1 MKDGKWILDALE
13 NNDKDN
19 LQAVNIE
26 KDDLLKHIEKL
37 KLELNYSKEHFS
49 FTNEEA
55 SLLVEECF
63 ETFLLA
69 IDHLSSINKEVIDS
83 MMQNYKSLQNDNNKN
98 N

>member
-13 NNDKDN
+13 NDDKDN
-19 LQAVNIE
+19 SQADNIK

-49 FTNEEA
+49 FTNEET

-69 IDHLSSINKEVIDS
+69 IDHLPSIDKDVIDNI
-83 MMQNYKSLQNDNNKN
+83 MQNYQNLQNNSNKN